1 MATEIESTCTKRK
14 VTFSTYLKWRREFD
28 SELKTVTW
36 MGCATETS
44 GGKTYVSHL
53 KCTICA
59 MYKSRI
65 IGGTTAIDG
74 SPGPIHCVPAQ

>member
-1 MATEIESTCTKRK
+1 MATEIESTKRK
-14 VTFSTYLKWRREFD
+14 VMFSTYEKWRREFD

-44 GGKTYVSHL
+44 GRKTYVSHL
-53 KCTICA
+53 KCTTCA
-59 MYKSRI
+59 RYKRDD
-65 IGGTTAIDG
+65 GTTAIDG